1 MARALSETRCTSP
14 GWSECLV
21 SWLKRCLWTS
31 WVTIPWRQNCCNLR
45 WMWTW
50 PSMRRCWTSFF
61 FGGWGG
67 QRWPIQPGDVV
78 WTWVNLIFFG
88 GNTWPTEPP
97 AAAMVEYGSR
107 SVERWDQVIQ
117 VILWNWTCFF
127 LGDLC
132 YQDCT
137 TWFEWSSQIQDF
149 GQLGSEIDP
158 AGGVRLPLLIWTKSK
173 ELQHIALVQESKMR
187 MLTFPRL
194 PYIATAKGTEK

>member
-88 GNTWPTEPP
+88 EHMANRTTSSSHGWVWIQVSWALGSGDSSDSLKLDMLFLGWSMLSGLHYMIWMIITDPRFWPTWKWNR
-97 AAAMVEYGSR
+97 SR
-107 SVERWDQVIQ
+107 R
-117 VILWNWTCFF
+117 
-127 LGDLC
+127 
-132 YQDCT
+132 
-137 TWFEWSSQIQDF
+137 
-149 GQLGSEIDP
+149 GSETPIVDLNKIQRVAAHSSSP
-158 AGGVRLPLLIWTKSK
+158 RVEDAYVNISK
-173 ELQHIALVQESKMR
+173 
-187 MLTFPRL
+187 
-194 PYIATAKGTEK
+194 ATVYSNR

>member
-61 FGGWGG
+61 FAGWGG

-88 GNTWPTEPP
+88 EHMANRTTSSSHGWVWIQVSWALGSGDSSDSLKLDMLFLGWSMLSGLHYMIWMIITDPRFWPTWKWNR
-97 AAAMVEYGSR
+97 SR
-107 SVERWDQVIQ
+107 R
-117 VILWNWTCFF
+117 
-127 LGDLC
+127 
-132 YQDCT
+132 
-137 TWFEWSSQIQDF
+137 
-149 GQLGSEIDP
+149 GSETPIVD
-158 AGGVRLPLLIWTKSK
+158 LNKSK